1 MGIERYLTLNI
12 EITMQGTIMEIN
24 GKSDTS
30 HQTKYIFVRLQIL
43 KISTLDTHYLILKLL
58 KYVSGP
64 IVTDVFWSYL
74 FSYRSSLVW
83 NQTI

>member
-1 MGIERYLTLNI
+1 MCIERYLPLNI
-12 EITMQGTIMEIN
+12 EITMQGTIREIN

-30 HQTKYIFVRLQIL
+30 HQTKHIFVRLQ
-43 KISTLDTHYLILKLL
+43 ISTLDTHYLILKLL

-74 FSYRSSLVW
+74 FSY
-83 NQTI
+83 